1 MEELLKDESIDL
13 EGDNEIVDREQE
25 RREREDKMLE
35 LKKKAERVSFFSYTP
50 PSLLQISVYPFS
62 ALPFAHLHPALAMS
76 LFLLYIYFLLFLLLF
91 FCSHQLLGEGI
102 EGKINCCKTQ
112 SSRRRR

>member
-50 PSLLQISVYPFS
+50 PSLLQTSVHAFS
-62 ALPFAHLHPALAMS
+62 ALPFAHLHPRSCHVTLPFPS
-76 LFLLYIYFLLFLLLF
+76 VPSSLLLF
-91 FCSHQLLGEGI
+91 SPV
-102 EGKINCCKTQ
+102 T
-112 SSRRRR
+112 R